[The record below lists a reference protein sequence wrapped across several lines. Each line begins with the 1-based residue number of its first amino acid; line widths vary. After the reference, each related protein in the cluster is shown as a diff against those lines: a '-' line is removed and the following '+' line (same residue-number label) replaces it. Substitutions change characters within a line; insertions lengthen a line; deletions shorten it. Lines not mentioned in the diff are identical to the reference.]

1 MQDFEARKMMWLI
14 LGRIFDDVDPIDLLW
29 IFSVDDKHE
38 INRLPDGIG
47 NLGCIGVVKDV
58 EP

>member
-1 MQDFEARKMMWLI
+1 MMWMI
-14 LGRIFDDVDPIDLLW
+14 LGRIFNDVDPLDLLW